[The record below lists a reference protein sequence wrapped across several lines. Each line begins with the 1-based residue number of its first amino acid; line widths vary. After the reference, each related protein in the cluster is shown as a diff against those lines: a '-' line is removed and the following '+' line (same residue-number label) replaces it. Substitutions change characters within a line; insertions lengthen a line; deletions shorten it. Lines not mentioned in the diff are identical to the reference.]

1 MDLKTI
7 QEVITEQSAKC
18 SDIGRKIGFG
28 LTAITWA
35 FFFSDKK
42 FSSNFLL
49 LTALILEIL
58 YFLVDFTQYYF
69 MVIKYKKLYTNS
81 WLVFQNKDE
90 SITEEILRNAIIST
104 ESEINRSGF
113 RFFFFKFP
121 LLLFSF
127 IFLLLYIFFEIIK

>member
-35 FFFSDKK
+35 FFFSDNK

-81 WLVFQNKDE
+81 WLVYQNKDE
-90 SITEEILRNAIIST
+90 SVTEEILKDAIIST
-104 ESEINRSGF
+104 QSDINKNGF
-113 RFFFFKFP
+113 RFFFVKFP
-121 LLLFSF
+121 FLFLSF
-127 IFLLLYIFFEIIK
+127 VLLLLYILSEIK

>member
-81 WLVFQNKDE
+81 WLVYQNKDE
-90 SITEEILRNAIIST
+90 SITEEILKNTIIST
-104 ESEINRSGF
+104 QSEINKNGF
-113 RFFFFKFP
+113 RFFFVKFP
-121 LLLFSF
+121 MLLLSF
-127 IFLLLYIFFEIIK
+127 VLLLLYIIAEIQ